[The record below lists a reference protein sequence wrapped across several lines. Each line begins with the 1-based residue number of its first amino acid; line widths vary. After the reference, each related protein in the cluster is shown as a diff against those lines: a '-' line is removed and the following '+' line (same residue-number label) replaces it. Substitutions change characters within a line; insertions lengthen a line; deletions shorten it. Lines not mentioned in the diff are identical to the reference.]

1 MIALTKYGY
10 EKFIRG
16 ETNIFGNNIKV
27 APLAE
32 GITNATFTRSGV
44 DAKRLEANTN
54 KPEYDITNLAINYKG
69 IPGSA
74 VTDQNNVI
82 KWEGEVTMTG
92 ENFVTQ
98 DNAAVLSID
107 QVAAVIDTS
116 NNDEPLGLIKI
127 YPTGNAIT
135 YAALNSAPVNIDYT
149 TTGMA
154 QLKFKASYALANSKV
169 DATGFNI
176 TDMFQKG
183 ILKLPFFD
191 NTVTSNLLTDLR
203 IALLSAEDPVAG
215 NDPNTGAALSVEG
228 TFANQLF
235 IDSKT
240 IGTIKEMDTD
250 SKYTYISG
258 GFKFEN
264 LGFDA
269 TFATLTADDT
279 TVHIPGLTIND
290 AKVFAIVYF
299 EDTSA
304 ITASTDVMSD
314 TYQQNSHILTSIENV
329 DNQAFTRFAF
339 KQSVIIDALAAGAF
353 EMSPGA
359 GVSTYGILAMN
370 NVVGPEFTGNVNRN
384 GDLPNS

>member
-44 DAKRLEANTN
+44 DAKRAEANTN

-154 QLKFKASYALANSKV
+154 QLKFKASYVENVSVGKL
-169 DATGFNI
+169 NI
-176 TDMFQKG
+176 
-183 ILKLPFFD
+183 FFD

-329 DNQAFTRFAF
+329 DNQAATRFAF